1 MKSEYSPGLEVISL
15 MSNKVIQAYRAGC
28 IEINIFVVSEATY
41 ALKASLSGSNITAQQ
56 ILLIDNLHLLV
67 WILC

>member
-1 MKSEYSPGLEVISL
+1 
-15 MSNKVIQAYRAGC
+15 MSNKAIQAYYAGY

-41 ALKASLSGSNITAQQ
+41 SLKVSSSESNIVAQQ

-67 WILC
+67 WNIC